1 MKTHFLLLS
10 VLFIWIFSKA
20 GSGQSF
26 VGRVNIQDGRITVHQ
41 KDALSAG
48 EERDDEDGRVQAA
61 LANPD
66 LIVTNVSV
74 TDATTPGISYQVTIK
89 NDGAGEVKGGVTFY
103 NAVYLSLDTQIQT
116 TDTKIDDWEVPLPS
130 GVPIPAGA
138 TLGPVTLNT
147 TVSGVP
153 SGDYY
158 LGIWLD
164 SKNDIPES
172 NENNNTG
179 YDTSPKVAVTALT
192 APTGVSAT
200 NGTFTDYIDVTW
212 NSVVGATH
220 YKIYRNTVNTTS
232 GATDILGMWMPISHL
247 HDAPTPGLTYYYWV
261 KAASSSSGENES
273 PFSLSD
279 DGWRALSPPTGLT
292 ATDGTYTDKVSV
304 SWNSAPGATHYLV
317 FRNTVPDINT
327 SSILGGWQTATT
339 LDDINAPPGALCYYW
354 VQAAVSSGGDRFSQE
369 GNYDTGY
376 KQLIP
381 PQGVSA
387 SDGMWTNKV
396 AITWSATVGANHYIV
411 YRNTRPD
418 IGTCVMLHSGVYA
431 LNDEDTSADPGRF
444 YFYWVQ
450 AIHASNAN
458 SASYLGGPD
467 MGHRRLLDPTGV
479 SATNGVYED
488 KVRVTWNPVTGATGY
503 VVYRGDGTMGSFSLI
518 SSDPHIGTV
527 YDDETAVP
535 GRTYA
540 YQVGAKYV
548 SEYGSNTSNLGPD
561 YVEGYRHLAEPSG
574 VSASDGTYTDR
585 VRVSWNSVEG
595 ASHYRVYRKDAP
607 DSEDYEALCAWQT
620 DLRYNDTDA
629 VPGVTYWYAAAA
641 AVDASGYRA
650 SETSLFN
657 SGYRAQTIVEH
668 PDIGVD
674 PASFDFGSVGIGS
687 YSDRAFVI
695 SNTGQA
701 DLSVSATTLT
711 GEHVPDFDILG
722 GGGTFSVAPG
732 NTHSVSVRFAPS
744 GEGQRNATLSIAS
757 NDPDEDP
764 LEIGLTGAGF
774 STLVEE
780 MPGERVPA
788 EHTLLANYPN
798 PFNPETT
805 IRYSIPGNAYVTL
818 AVYNVAGEIVRTLVD
833 GNRPR
838 GWHTVTWDSR
848 DELGRSVPGGLYICE
863 LRSGTRTR
871 MIRMLLLK

>member
-1 MKTHFLLLS
+1 MLS
-10 VLFIWIFSKA
+10 VLFIWIFFKT
-20 GSGQSF
+20 GSGQSL
-26 VGRVNIQDGRITVHQ
+26 VGRVNIQDGRITVYQ
-41 KDALSAG
+41 KNTLSAG
-48 EERDDEDGRVQAA
+48 EERDDEDDRAQTV

-74 TDATTPGISYQVTIK
+74 TDATVPGISYQVTIM
-89 NDGAGEVKGGVTFY
+89 NNGIGEVKGGVTFY
-103 NAVYLSLDTQIQT
+103 NTVYLSLDTQIQT
-116 TDTKIDDWEVPLPS
+116 TDHRIDDWEVPLPP
-130 GVPIPAGA
+130 GTPIPAGV

-179 YDTSPKVAVTALT
+179 YDASPKVAVTALP

-200 NGTFTDYIDVTW
+200 NGTSTEYIDVTW

-220 YKIYRNTVNTTS
+220 YKIYRNTVNNAS

-247 HDAPTPGLTYYYWV
+247 HDGPTPGVTYYYWV
-261 KAASSSSGENES
+261 KAASSSSGDNES
-273 PFSLSD
+273 PFSSTD
-279 DGWRALSPPTGLT
+279 DGWRSLSPPTGLT
-292 ATDGTYTDKVSV
+292 ATDGTYTDKVHV
-304 SWNSAPGATHYLV
+304 SWNSVPGATYYLV
-317 FRNTVPDINT
+317 FRNTDPAPNT
-327 SSILGGWQTATT
+327 STVLGGWQTATT

-369 GNYDTGY
+369 CNYEIGY

-381 PQGVSA
+381 PQDVSA
-387 SDGMWTNKV
+387 SDGMWTFKV
-396 AITWSATVGANHYIV
+396 TITWSATDGANHYIV

-418 IGTCVMLHSGVYA
+418 ISTSVMLHSGVYA
-431 LNDEDTSADPGRF
+431 LNDEDTNVDPGRF

-450 AIHASNAN
+450 AMHPSNAL

-467 MGHRRLLDPTGV
+467 MGHRRLLNPTGE
-479 SATNGVYED
+479 SATNGVYDD
-488 KVRVTWNPVTGATGY
+488 KVRITWNPVAGATGY
-503 VVYRGDGTMGSFSLI
+503 VVYRGDGSMGSFSLI
-518 SSDPHIGTV
+518 SPDPYISTV
-527 YDDETAVP
+527 FDDRTAVP

-548 SEYGSNTSNLGPD
+548 SEFGSNTSNMGPE
-561 YVEGYRHLAEPSG
+561 YVEGYRHLAKPSG
-574 VSASDGTYTDR
+574 ISASDGTYTDR

-595 ASHYRVYRKDAP
+595 ASHYQVYRADNS
-607 DSEDYEALCAWQT
+607 DTDELEALSGWQT
-620 DLRYNDTDA
+620 DLRYNDTSA
-629 VPGVTYWYAAAA
+629 APGVTYWYSVVA
-641 AVDASGYRA
+641 AVDASGYRP
-650 SETSLFN
+650 SELSLSN

-674 PASFDFGSVGIGS
+674 PVYFDFGSIGVGS

-701 DLSVSATTLT
+701 DLSVSGTTLL
-711 GEHVPDFDILG
+711 GEHAPDFDIPDG
-722 GGGTFSVAPG
+722 GGAFAVTPG
-732 NTHSVSVRFAPS
+732 NTHSVTIRFAPS

-764 LEIGLTGAGF
+764 LEIGLTGVGF
-774 STLVEE
+774 STLVEDVH
-780 MPGERVPA
+780 GERVPA
-788 EHTLLANYPN
+788 EYTLLANYPN

-818 AVYNVAGEIVRTLVD
+818 AVYNLAGEIVRSLVD
-833 GNRPR
+833 WDRPR
-838 GWHTVTWDSR
+838 GWHTVTWDGR
-848 DELGRSVPGGLYICE
+848 DRLGRSVPGGLYICE
-863 LRSGTRTR
+863 LRSGTCTR